1 MVVIDELDTGIHDL
15 LVENLLNS
23 IIDSIGGQLIVTTH
37 NTMILDSEIDPEY
50 IYTFVVDRDAKKE
63 LVPIVEFENRVH
75 PNLNYRNR
83 YLKGMY
89 GGIPNIAD
97 IDFDELSDILD

>member
-1 MVVIDELDTGIHDL
+1 ME
-15 LVENLLNS
+15 S
-23 IIDSIGGQLIVTTH
+23 
-37 NTMILDSEIDPEY
+37 MILFNKFSTNESHCSSRVLLP
-50 IYTFVVDRDAKKE
+50 FDRDAKKE